1 MKKTK
6 EVKEEEKEEEI
17 DTIAQTIHDEREY
30 YLTTSREKRHKW
42 VECWKMYIS
51 YLETGSNPFLA
62 NMFIPKSH
70 EAVELLAAFLI
81 GSNQSINVEAEGKED
96 VIKEPLIQK
105 WLDFQWRKT
114 LNMRQKLLSWI
125 KQGIIFGNG
134 IIKAGWDEEDKEPYA
149 VTLPLPDVYFDYF
162 SNSIQDSQSVIHR
175 IIKNTKEVQNDER
188 YNENKKMV
196 IDTSE
201 MQDTADSRFS
211 AYDSTVNAQNP
222 EGVTELLERWTNDK
236 VITIAPTSLGW
247 KVIREMENKYEDSD
261 GKKYKP
267 FVKLRFK
274 TNPLPNR
281 AYDTGAIEPT
291 IHLQKAFNDL
301 LNELFDNVALTNETM
316 WQVRR
321 GAAVN
326 PMDLIARPGGIVE
339 VDDINADI
347 APLIAG
353 DIRNSGVEM
362 LRMIDAEFQQAS
374 MVTNLLKG
382 VPDAK
387 FATEAAI
394 NQSNAQTLMDMI
406 DQNIKDA
413 LSELGQMILNIN
425 LQYGKGVRSFRVMD
439 NDKQAVFAE
448 VDLKDISGKY
458 DIKISS
464 DRANATSK
472 AVIQKQLLDMI
483 MIVAKDAMTLQK
495 YPDLLTKLYK
505 KWLQDSAVGNV
516 DYYFEETQTQMGGGT
531 SGVSPNMPP
540 NQPPASPMQGMFNS
554 PTPNTGQG
562 LSLQSQIQGIMK

>member
-1 MKKTK
+1 
-6 EVKEEEKEEEI
+6 
-17 DTIAQTIHDEREY
+17 
-30 YLTTSREKRHKW
+30 
-42 VECWKMYIS
+42 
-51 YLETGSNPFLA
+51 
-62 NMFIPKSH
+62 
-70 EAVELLAAFLI
+70 
-81 GSNQSINVEAEGKED
+81 
-96 VIKEPLIQK
+96 
-105 WLDFQWRKT
+105 
-114 LNMRQKLLSWI
+114 
-125 KQGIIFGNG
+125 
-134 IIKAGWDEEDKEPYA
+134 
-149 VTLPLPDVYFDYF
+149 
-162 SNSIQDSQSVIHR
+162 
-175 IIKNTKEVQNDER
+175 
-188 YNENKKMV
+188 
-196 IDTSE
+196 
-201 MQDTADSRFS
+201 
-211 AYDSTVNAQNP
+211 
-222 EGVTELLERWTNDK
+222 
-236 VITIAPTSLGW
+236 
-247 KVIREMENKYEDSD
+247 MENKYEDSD

-516 DYYFEETQTQMGGGT
+516 DYT
-531 SGVSPNMPP
+531 
-540 NQPPASPMQGMFNS
+540 
-554 PTPNTGQG
+554 
-562 LSLQSQIQGIMK
+562 LKKLKL

>member
-1 MKKTK
+1 
-6 EVKEEEKEEEI
+6 
-17 DTIAQTIHDEREY
+17 
-30 YLTTSREKRHKW
+30 
-42 VECWKMYIS
+42 
-51 YLETGSNPFLA
+51 
-62 NMFIPKSH
+62 
-70 EAVELLAAFLI
+70 
-81 GSNQSINVEAEGKED
+81 
-96 VIKEPLIQK
+96 
-105 WLDFQWRKT
+105 
-114 LNMRQKLLSWI
+114 
-125 KQGIIFGNG
+125 
-134 IIKAGWDEEDKEPYA
+134 
-149 VTLPLPDVYFDYF
+149 
-162 SNSIQDSQSVIHR
+162 
-175 IIKNTKEVQNDER
+175 
-188 YNENKKMV
+188 
-196 IDTSE
+196 
-201 MQDTADSRFS
+201 
-211 AYDSTVNAQNP
+211 
-222 EGVTELLERWTNDK
+222 
-236 VITIAPTSLGW
+236 
-247 KVIREMENKYEDSD
+247 MENKYEDSD

-516 DYYFEETQTQMGGGT
+516 DYYFEETQTQMGGET
-531 SGVSPNMPP
+531 SGMPPNMPP